1 MIDMPSTAIRFNHDG
16 WSCGLRIG
24 VVVPHAD
31 VGPEAEMQAM
41 AAGAATIHGARLRFS
56 AMRTGGEMDP
66 KIPHAPVESFTQ
78 PPRLDALVEDLGQSP
93 LDAIALAFTSSA
105 YKHGPAGERA
115 LLRRLQ
121 PRVPGIPLVST
132 CSAVQQAAKALRAK
146 RLAIVNPPWFDAR
159 LDGLSRCY
167 FEAAGLTVV
176 HHSPAGITSGQKHIT
191 QENMYAWV
199 CGVIERSSPD
209 IVFVAGN
216 GQRAV
221 GIIQAVESCTH
232 STLITA
238 NQVLLWASAK
248 AAGKKL
254 DAPHYGRLFGH

>member
-1 MIDMPSTAIRFNHDG
+1 MSLSQIGFNQDG
-16 WSCGLRIG
+16 WNYGLRIG

-56 AMRTGGEMDP
+56 AMRNRGEMDP
-66 KIPHAPVESFTQ
+66 KIPHGPVESFTQ
-78 PPRLDALVEDLGQSP
+78 PPVLDKLVEDLGQSP

-121 PRVPGIPLVST
+121 LRAPSIPIVST
-132 CSAVQQAAKALRAK
+132 CNAVQLAAKALRTK
-146 RLAIVNPPWFDAR
+146 RLAIVNPPWFDSA
-159 LDGLSRCY
+159 LDGLSRSY
-167 FEAAGLTVV
+167 FEAAGLSVV
-176 HHSPAGITSGQKHIT
+176 HHAPAGITSGQKYIT

-199 CGVIERSSPD
+199 CKVIERSSPD
-209 IVFVAGN
+209 VVFIAGN
-216 GQRAV
+216 GQRAI
-221 GIIQAVESCTH
+221 GIIQAVESHTQ
-232 STLITA
+232 STLLTA

-248 AAGKKL
+248 AAGRKL
-254 DAPHYGRLFGH
+254 DAPRYGRLFSC